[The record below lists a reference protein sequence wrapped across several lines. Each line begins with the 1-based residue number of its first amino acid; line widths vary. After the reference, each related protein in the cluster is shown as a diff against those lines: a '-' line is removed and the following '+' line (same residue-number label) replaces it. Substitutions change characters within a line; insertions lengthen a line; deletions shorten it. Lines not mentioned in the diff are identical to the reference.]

1 MFIGFS
7 VSETTLEFES
17 TVDREPL
24 AARRSGRPRPVR
36 ATIVALPDVVS
47 LLRARFF
54 FSGALRQEATS
65 RVRQSLRE
73 RLGAAE

>member
-1 MFIGFS
+1 MFTGFS

-17 TVDREPL
+17 MVDREPL

-47 LLRARFF
+47 LFGRGS
-54 FSGALRQEATS
+54 FS
-65 RVRQSLRE
+65 
-73 RLGAAE
+73 AAHCGKKLHHE